1 MASFDVHETDS
12 EKPHEFDVVFHNEA
26 IVPWATVA
34 PAGPVT
40 FAVLN
45 EDPDDHDFLVV
56 EIEPERQDQVR
67 GGHLVGEARVVGEIG
82 PLAKGEERVGTFDLE
97 PGRYV
102 ICCKEPG
109 HGGIGGG
116 LDLTVQPVE

>member
-1 MASFDVHETDS
+1 
-12 EKPHEFDVVFHNEA
+12 VFHNEA

-45 EDPDDHDFLVV
+45 EDPDIHDFIVV
-56 EIEPERQDQVR
+56 EIESNRGDQVR
-67 GGHLVGEARVVGEIG
+67 EGHLVAEARVVGEVG
-82 PLAKGEERVGTFDLE
+82 PLAKGEERVETFDLE

-102 ICCKEPG
+102 ICCKMPG
-109 HGGIGGG
+109 HGGVGGG
-116 LDLTVQPVE
+116 LDLTVQPVK